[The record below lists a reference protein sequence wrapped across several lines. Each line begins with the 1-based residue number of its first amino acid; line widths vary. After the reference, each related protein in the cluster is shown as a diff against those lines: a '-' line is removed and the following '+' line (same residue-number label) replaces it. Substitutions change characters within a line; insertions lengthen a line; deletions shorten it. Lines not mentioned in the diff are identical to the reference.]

1 MQEQKDGVQQWESDA
16 LERLLGLDR
25 ADMIRS
31 KSSAEPFSNMSNIVY
46 PFKFSQL
53 VLLFGDDTQ
62 NFLSSPQDYIIS
74 PLLSSPIL
82 LLFPFNR
89 SGTTPKMCF
98 VMRGGLPWLWQRL
111 RDEEDEGISQYL
123 RERVARNQR
132 PLDNGKQ
139 LRYCPNRRPI
149 GMGQC
154 AGWDSCLPLMVMLMM
169 MPPESSFPKYND
181 EGWPGCFWWTLL
193 CWHVG

>member
-1 MQEQKDGVQQWESDA
+1 MIQEQKDGVQQWESDA

-53 VLLFGDDTQ
+53 LLLLLGDDTQ

-89 SGTTPKMCF
+89 SGTTLKMCF
-98 VMRGGLPWLWQRL
+98 VIRGGLP
-111 RDEEDEGISQYL
+111 
-123 RERVARNQR
+123 
-132 PLDNGKQ
+132 
-139 LRYCPNRRPI
+139 
-149 GMGQC
+149 
-154 AGWDSCLPLMVMLMM
+154 
-169 MPPESSFPKYND
+169 
-181 EGWPGCFWWTLL
+181 
-193 CWHVG
+193 